1 MREKITRNQALLT
14 AIGFMI
20 GSGIFFKADD
30 IVAAVNGN
38 IMISI
43 MSWIFVSTTLIFA
56 GVSVA
61 AIASQKE
68 ISGGFVGYIEYYFC
82 QMLGT
87 KRGKTLAF
95 IIGWYQIVIYIPIMV
110 AVISR
115 TFIDYFFQLFGL
127 EATNQE
133 LFIGALVLLLA
144 MFIWNGIS
152 TKVATLISSTATVVK
167 ITPLIIIAIIG
178 AIFGDFANITTATI
192 PSLETT
198 PASSTITLFLAPLM
212 AMSFAFDGWVS
223 VGSLTKDMEN
233 SKRDL
238 PFVFVVSVIVTS
250 IVYIV
255 YYIGINLLM
264 PAEEI
269 VSLGNAHVGQI
280 AVDTVGQLFS
290 KFIIFAVIV
299 SVLGT
304 ANSIFM
310 AGSRYVHRLATS
322 NLLIGSKFFSKE
334 TKNKTVF
341 NASSIILVGC
351 IIFNALYSI
360 QASLNLTGFNIDD
373 IPMAINAFFYLFLFV
388 ITLYL
393 FKDGKVGTFKG
404 LVSPIIAIIG
414 QVLVIIAFMVT
425 VNGAIIFAIVSGIVI
440 ALGFINKLSKDFKL
454 D

>member
-61 AIASQKE
+61 VIASQKE
-68 ISGGFVGYIEYYFC
+68 ISGGFIGYIEHYFC
-82 QMLGT
+82 KMLGT

-133 LFIGALVLLLA
+133 LFIGAFILLVA

-152 TKVATLISSTATVVK
+152 TKIAALISSTATIVK
-167 ITPLIIIAIIG
+167 VIPLIIIAIIG
-178 AIFGDFANITTATI
+178 AIFGDFTNITHTTVT
-192 PSLETT
+192 SLEAT
-198 PASSTITLFLAPLM
+198 PSPSTISLFLAPMM

-233 SKRDL
+233 PKHDL
-238 PFVFVVSVIVTS
+238 PFIFVVSVIVTS
-250 IVYIV
+250 VIYIA
-255 YYIGINLLM
+255 YYTGINLLM

-280 AVDTVGQLFS
+280 AVDTVGTLFS

-334 TKNKTVF
+334 TSNKTVF
-341 NASSIILVGC
+341 NAPIIILVGC
-351 IIFNALYSI
+351 IIFNALYTI

-414 QVLVIIAFMVT
+414 QVLVIIAFMTT
-425 VNGAIIFAIVSGIVI
+425 VDGAVIFAIVSAIVI
-440 ALGFINKLSKDFKL
+440 TLGFINKLSKDFKL
-454 D
+454 Q

>member
-68 ISGGFVGYIEYYFC
+68 ISGGFVGYIEHYFC
-82 QMLGT
+82 KMLGT

-95 IIGWYQIVIYIPIMV
+95 VIGWYQIVIYIPIMV

-322 NLLIGSKFFSKE
+322 NLLIGSKFLSKE

-341 NASSIILVGC
+341 NASIIILVGC

-425 VNGAIIFAIVSGIVI
+425 VNGAIIFAIVSAIVI